1 MIQQT
6 QTQKQQQ
13 KISPLQIQM
22 LNLLHLSTQELELKI
37 KDEIES
43 NPALE
48 ETASEESKDE
58 LLPDSSDMDSDSTN
72 DAEDFTEFYAEYDE
86 EVPNYKEKSD
96 HDFAF
101 EEDYYSAPVVQ
112 SESFH
117 ERIKTQI
124 NVLLTISEDERT
136 KIHYLIDSL
145 DDDGYLR
152 ADMSE
157 LAMQYS
163 FTNGVMCEEEE
174 LLAALRVIQACDP
187 VGIGAR
193 TLQECL
199 LLQLD
204 KERSNDPHYKLT
216 RKILAD
222 HIFELENRNF
232 EKIKRSMNIDQ
243 DTVKACILLISKL
256 NPKPNMV
263 TDSFVHTN
271 QVIPEYIVHAEDDK
285 LYVSLI
291 NKNLPELKL
300 NDAVIEMVQ
309 AKGHEVEEDEEVLVS
324 AAKKK
329 QEKSAIRFFKNK
341 LLSAKWLIDALKQ
354 REESMLK
361 VMKAITKLQY
371 EFFMTG
377 DYKTLRPMI
386 LKNIAELVQLDI
398 STVSRVTST
407 RYVQTDFG
415 TILLKELFTEALP
428 MENGEIVSN
437 KEIQNVICDLLET
450 ENKAEPLTDQQISEM
465 LKTHG
470 YNLARRTVSK
480 YRECL
485 HIPIAKMRR
494 SLA

>member
-1 MIQQT
+1 DF
-6 QTQKQQQ
+6 
-13 KISPLQIQM
+13 SDFY
-22 LNLLHLSTQELELKI
+22 SEY
-37 KDEIES
+37 
-43 NPALE
+43 E
-48 ETASEESKDE
+48 ED
-58 LLPDSSDMDSDSTN
+58 
-72 DAEDFTEFYAEYDE
+72 
-86 EVPNYKEKSD
+86 VPNYKEKIEQDYSS
-96 HDFAF
+96 
-101 EEDYYSAPVVQ
+101 EEDYYSTPVIH

-124 NVLLTISEDERT
+124 NLLLTISEDERT

-152 ADMSE
+152 ADMGE

-163 FTNGVMCEEEE
+163 FTNGIMCEEEE
-174 LLAALRVIQACDP
+174 LTAALKKIHACDP

-193 TLQECL
+193 SLQECL

-204 KERSNDPHYKLT
+204 KERKNDPHYKLT
-216 RKILAD
+216 RKILTE

-232 EKIKRSMNIDQ
+232 EKIKRALNIDQ
-243 DTVKACILLISKL
+243 EAIKAAIQLISKL
-256 NPKPNMV
+256 SPKPNMV
-263 TDSFVHTN
+263 SDSFVHTN
-271 QVIPEYIVHAEDDK
+271 QVIPEYIVRTEDEK
-285 LYVSLI
+285 IYVSLI

-309 AKGHEVEEDEEVLVS
+309 KVKPDEDEEEVVINP
-324 AAKKK
+324 AKKK
-329 QEKSAIRFFKNK
+329 QEKSAARFFKNK

-361 VMKAITKLQY
+361 VMKAIAKFQY

-377 DYKTLRPMI
+377 DYKNLRPMI

-450 ENKAEPLTDQQISEM
+450 ENKSEPLTDQQISEM
-465 LKTHG
+465 LKNQG

-485 HIPIAKMRR
+485 NIPIAKMRR